1 VSSENDERQATEVEA
16 PGRLQTFV
24 FADLAGYTAMAEAMG
39 DEAAADVA
47 AQFCADVRTL
57 LGDYGAEEVKAIGDA
72 VMLRV
77 ADPGEALHLAARIV
91 CEFATRHRSLRVRVG
106 MHTGT
111 AVQRD
116 GDWFGSAVNLAS
128 RVADVARAGEVVM
141 TAATRAAAA
150 EALAASRVRSRG
162 RKRFKNVADA
172 VELFALEL
180 DESVRRLPID
190 PVCHMA
196 VDPDQ
201 ATERTVYDGV
211 EYHFCSSTCARAF
224 GENPR
229 HYVRQP
235 SQRAELLVS
244 DGARERA
251 TEQLA
256 RAYRKGRIGAR
267 ELEERVE
274 QVLSAR
280 TRADLQAAL
289 LNLPRPWRRRRWPIA
304 LLRWLTRPI
313 RRVGRRRRSR

>member
-1 VSSENDERQATEVEA
+1 VSSENDEHQATEVEA
-16 PGRLQTFV
+16 TGRVQTFV

-47 AQFCADVRTL
+47 ARFCGDVRAL

-72 VMLRV
+72 LMLRV
-77 ADPGEALHLAARIV
+77 SDPGEALHLAARIV

-106 MHTGT
+106 MHTGS

-162 RKRFKNVADA
+162 RKRFKNVTDP

-201 ATERTVYDGV
+201 TTERTVYDGV

-224 GENPR
+224 DGDPR
-229 HYVRQP
+229 RYVRQP
-235 SQRAELLVS
+235 SQRAELLIS

-256 RAYRKGRIGAR
+256 TAYRKGRIGAH
-267 ELEERVE
+267 ELEERVGH
-274 QVLSAR
+274 VLTAR
-280 TRADLQAAL
+280 TRADLQTAL
-289 LNLPRPWRRRRWPIA
+289 HNLPRPWRRRRWTIA
-304 LLRWLTRPI
+304 FFRWLTRPF
-313 RRVGRRRRSR
+313 RRVARWRRSR